1 MKITEA
7 CNIFEIDEK
16 DFNNKD
22 LIKKK
27 YRLLAL
33 KYHPDKNKSECATS
47 KFQEINTAYEV
58 LINEKNEYKNYETL
72 VKEFYWM
79 NLFLKN
85 ELYVNISHNIFFNII
100 DKCKEN
106 SLSYIDSLDEKLIRD
121 ILIILK
127 INKSIF
133 HIDDD
138 FILKIEKIYENKQ
151 KESITYILNPDINDL
166 IEDNVYKYIINDGE
180 ILIPLWNKYVFYSDD
195 SGNEIGFYC
204 NPIVDDNMIV
214 NEDNELIIKVNKKIS
229 EIMDIENIPIYIGN
243 HVRYIKNNQI
253 RFVKE
258 QKIILYN
265 CGISTINYENVIDN
279 SIKSNIIVIL
289 TII

>member
-1 MKITEA
+1 MNIEEA
-7 CNIFEIDEK
+7 CNIFEIEHTE
-16 DFNNKD
+16 FNNKE

-47 KFQEINTAYEV
+47 KFQEINAAYE
-58 LINEKNEYKNYETL
+58 LLFNEKNEYKDYETL
-72 VKEFYWM
+72 LKEYL
-79 NLFLKN
+79 NTLLKN
-85 ELYVNISHNIFFNII
+85 EVYVNITYKLLVNII
-100 DKCKEN
+100 DKCKEK
-106 SLSYIDSLDEKLIRD
+106 SLNYIDSLNEKIIHD
-121 ILIILK
+121 ILTILK

-138 FILKIEKIYENKQ
+138 FILKIEKIYKNKQ
-151 KESITYILNPDINDL
+151 KESISYVLNPDINDL
-166 IEDNVYKYIINDGE
+166 IEDNVYKYIINNNE
-180 ILIPLWNKYVFYSDD
+180 ILIPLWNKYVFCSDD

-243 HVRYIKNNQI
+243 HVRYIKNSQI

-265 CGISTINYENVIDN
+265 CGISKINYDNVIDN
-279 SIKSNIIVIL
+279 TIKSNIIVIL
-289 TII
+289 TIA